1 VAWQRRALGD
11 SPPALAPASQF
22 GHYAYVPAAAIWARR
37 IAFAAAACCAAAGV
51 AIAFMPFTD
60 SGGFVAQTDEGARG
74 VLLSHASCS
83 APIVEAWHG
92 RDERWVIPI
101 GDNIGSDPPQMSGT
115 VTTCRGEARRRLQYR
130 QG

>member
-1 VAWQRRALGD
+1 
-11 SPPALAPASQF
+11 
-22 GHYAYVPAAAIWARR
+22 
-37 IAFAAAACCAAAGV
+37 
-51 AIAFMPFTD
+51 MPFTD

-115 VTTCRGEARRRLQYR
+115 VTTCRGEARRRLAISAGLIAASLGCVVVAWLLGR
-130 QG
+130 KPRNDGLAPAPG